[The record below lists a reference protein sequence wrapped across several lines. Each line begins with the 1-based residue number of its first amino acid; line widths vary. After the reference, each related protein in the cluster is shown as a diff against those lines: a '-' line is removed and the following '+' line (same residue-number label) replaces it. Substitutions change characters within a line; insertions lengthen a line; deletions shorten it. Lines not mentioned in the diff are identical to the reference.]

1 MSTAS
6 MPART
11 SISARIASV
20 HGSAPKMPTF
30 SDESAASM
38 PWRENSSMMLSM
50 YDGVT
55 MMMSGLKSQISWT
68 CFSVWP
74 PDIGITVQPRRS
86 AP

>member
-6 MPART
+6 MPPRC

-30 SDESAASM
+30 SDDAAGSM
-38 PWRENSSMMLSM
+38 PCRSNSSSRVSM
-50 YDGVT
+50 YVGVT
-55 MMMSGLKSQISWT
+55 MMISGRRSLISCTWRE
-68 CFSVWP
+68 VMP
-74 PDIGITVQPRRS
+74 PEAGMTVQPSFS